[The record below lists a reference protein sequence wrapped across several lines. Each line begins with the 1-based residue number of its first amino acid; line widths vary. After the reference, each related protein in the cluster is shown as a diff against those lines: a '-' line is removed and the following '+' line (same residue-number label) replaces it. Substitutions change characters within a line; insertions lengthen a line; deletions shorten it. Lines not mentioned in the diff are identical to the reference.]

1 MRVLVT
7 GGAGFIGSHIV
18 DALAASGARV
28 AVLDNLST
36 GKTENTRPDV
46 GFYRGDLLDRE
57 FVFQCVDRERPEV
70 IIHQAAQA
78 SAPKSLADPA
88 GDAGINIVGSVN
100 LLEAARAGRARKVV
114 YASSA
119 AVYGNPRRL
128 PLDHLHPADPLSF
141 YGLSKYT
148 VERYLALYGELYGLD
163 YTVLRYANVY
173 GPRQDARGEGGVVA
187 VFADRLLRGEQPVIY
202 GDGEQT
208 RDFIHVSDVVTANLC
223 AMGQGSR
230 MAFNIGTGRP
240 VTVNRLFQI
249 LKNATG
255 YSGRPLYGPPRPG
268 DIRDSWLEDSRAG
281 EALGWTARLDLE
293 QGIKYTLEEM
303 L

>member
-1 MRVLVT
+1 MKVLVT

-18 DALAASGARV
+18 DALAVGGAEV
-28 AVLDNLST
+28 AVLDNLAT
-36 GKTENTRPDV
+36 GRIENVRRDV
-46 GFYRGDLLDRE
+46 AFYRGDLMDRE
-57 FVFQCVDRERPEV
+57 FVFGCVERERPEV

-78 SAPKSLADPA
+78 SAPKSLADPSE
-88 GDAGINIVGSVN
+88 DAAINIVGSVN
-100 LLEAARAGRARKVV
+100 LLEAARAGVVRKVV

-128 PLDHLHPADPLSF
+128 PVDHLHPVDPISF

-148 VERYLALYGELYGLD
+148 VERYLAIYGELYGLD

-173 GPRQDARGEGGVVA
+173 GPRQDAGGEGGVVSI
-187 VFADRLLRGEQPVIY
+187 FADRLQRGEQPVIY

-208 RDFIHVSDVVTANLC
+208 RDFIHVFDVARANLC
-223 AMGQGSR
+223 AMEKGSR

-240 VTVNRLFQI
+240 VTVNRLFEI
-249 LKNATG
+249 LKEAAG

-268 DIRDSWLEDSRAG
+268 DIRDSWLEDSRTG
-281 EALGWTARLDLE
+281 EALGWTAGINLE
-293 QGIKYTLEEM
+293 LGIKYILDGM
-303 L
+303 H